1 MSTDNRFNNMNTTP
15 LPTNNRWTEVSPT
28 TNSSNREGNAS
39 NRFSSNREGNA
50 SNRFSS
56 NREGNASNRF
66 SSNREGNS
74 SNRFSSNREGNSS
87 NRFPKPTNDRWKRE
101 DTKEAPFRNSFK
113 SRRPRAP
120 RQSHFKRYDSP
131 PPKPTFSYKEGD
143 FPSLSTINTKIT
155 DDTQQ
160 LNFKNA
166 AEKGEKCVTP
176 PPRPPLSPPARLS
189 RPRKKDDDERSRG
202 WDTDDEKAA
211 READPSDDED
221 EENEENEEN
230 EEDDELFW

>member
-1 MSTDNRFNNMNTTP
+1 MSTDNRFKNMNTSP
-15 LPTNNRWTEVSPT
+15 LPTNNRWKPA
-28 TNSSNREGNAS
+28 NP
-39 NRFSSNREGNA
+39 FQ
-50 SNRFSS
+50 
-56 NREGNASNRF
+56 

-87 NRFPKPTNDRWKRE
+87 NRFPKPSNDRWKRE
-101 DTKEAPFRNSFK
+101 DTKERPFRNSFRG
-113 SRRPRAP
+113 RRPRAP

-131 PPKPTFSYKEGD
+131 APKPIFLYKEDD
-143 FPSLSTINTKIT
+143 FPSLSTKNTKIA
-155 DDTQQ
+155 DGSQQ

-189 RPRKKDDDERSRG
+189 RPRKKDDDERSLG

-211 READPSDDED
+211 READPSDDE
-221 EENEENEEN
+221 
-230 EEDDELFW
+230 EDPDIFW